1 MQSLFHLC
9 NAFGAFFSQLSLR
22 DVYDVLNGFNTSI
35 WRPLRNAFGVVF
47 SQSSISHAYD
57 VLNGF
62 NTLIWGPPMIL
73 ILLSLGIYF
82 TIRLNFLQKYTVPAM
97 QLSLMKVDSEGM
109 VSSFGSLAVMIGAT
123 VGTGSI
129 IGVTTAVAEGGP
141 GALFWMVVAGF
152 FNFAIKYGECLVAF
166 KYRVRLPDGESV
178 GGPMSYLSRILKMK
192 WMAAI
197 FAVGTLLMGLTA
209 GSALQSNSIADA
221 LREGYNLN
229 PWYVGAI
236 ITAVT
241 AVVVIGGVKRIAAY
255 SEWLV
260 PIMGGLYLMLAVIV
274 LAMHFTQIPWA
285 IQTVIRG
292 AFTGKAA
299 VGGAVGIGIMAII
312 QSMIPAVSAGV
323 TRAVLA
329 TEAGMGSASIA
340 AAAAK
345 TRSATQM
352 AIVSATSVFWAIFIC
367 SLTGMVIVLAGD
379 WQNPDVYAANLCNS
393 AFKTVPYIGTPIL
406 IFSLVIFS
414 FTTIIGWGYYTE
426 KSLQFLCKGSNKLI
440 KPSRLLFIALVF
452 AGAWIGT
459 SFSPDLFITDSLT
472 RTAEANNSTRF
483 MWALA
488 ILTMTMMTVPNVWAL
503 WCLRKVIVKTTSK
516 NLRALVGSAAR
527 RERAAKAKEAKAAAK
542 AAKRAAKEA
551 DKQ

>member
-1 MQSLFHLC
+1 MQIIQ
-9 NAFGAFFSQLSLR
+9 QLWTALASFLTGPS
-22 DVYDVLNGFNTSI
+22 VQSAYDLMNGFNS
-35 WRPLRNAFGVVF
+35 LV
-47 SQSSISHAYD
+47 
-57 VLNGF
+57 
-62 NTLIWGPPMIL
+62 WGPPMI
-73 ILLSLGIYF
+73 IVLLFLGIYF
-82 TIRLNFLQKYTVPAM
+82 TVRLHFIQKYTWPAM
-97 QLSLMKVDSEGM
+97 KLSVMKVESEGM

-152 FNFAIKYGECLVAF
+152 FNFAIKYCECMIAF
-166 KYRVRLPDGESV
+166 KYRVKLPDGEYV
-178 GGPMSYLSRILKMK
+178 GGPMYYLSHILKFK
-192 WMAAI
+192 WLGII

-229 PWYVGAI
+229 PWYIGLLVAI
-236 ITAVT
+236 A
-241 AVVVIGGVKRIAAY
+241 AGVVVIGGVKRIAAY

-260 PIMGGLYLMLAVIV
+260 PIMGGLYLLLAGIV
-274 LAMHFTQIPWA
+274 LFMNFGAIPSA
-285 IQTVIRG
+285 IITVIKS

-299 VGGAVGIGIMAII
+299 AGGAIGVGIMGII
-312 QSMIPAVSAGV
+312 QALVPAISAGV

-329 TEAGMGSASIA
+329 TEAGLGSASIA

-352 AIVSATSVFWAIFIC
+352 AIISATSVFWAIFIC

-379 WQNPDVYAANLCNS
+379 WQNPNVYAANLCNS
-393 AFKTVPYIGTPIL
+393 AFKTVPFIGTPIL

-414 FTTIIGWGYYTE
+414 FTTIIGWGYYME
-426 KSLQFLCKGSNKLI
+426 KALQFLCKGANTLI
-440 KPSRLLFIALVF
+440 KPARVLFIILVF
-452 AGAWIGT
+452 VGGWIGT
-459 SFSPDLFITDSLT
+459 SFSWDWTITDSLL

-488 ILTMTMMTVPNVWAL
+488 IFTMTMMTVPNIWAL
-503 WCLRKVIVKTTSK
+503 WCFRKVIIKTTRK
-516 NLRALVGSAAR
+516 NIKNIVGRKPKTAAN
-527 RERAAKAKEAKAAAK
+527 
-542 AAKRAAKEA
+542 
-551 DKQ
+551 

>member
-1 MQSLFHLC
+1 MQIIQ
-9 NAFGAFFSQLSLR
+9 QLWTALASFLTGPS
-22 DVYDVLNGFNTSI
+22 VQSAYDLMNGFNS
-35 WRPLRNAFGVVF
+35 LV
-47 SQSSISHAYD
+47 
-57 VLNGF
+57 
-62 NTLIWGPPMIL
+62 WGPPMII

-82 TIRLNFLQKYTVPAM
+82 TVRLHFIQKYTWPAM
-97 QLSLMKVDSEGM
+97 KLSVMKVESEGM

-152 FNFAIKYGECLVAF
+152 FNFAIKYCECMIAF
-166 KYRVRLPDGESV
+166 KYRVKLPDGEYV
-178 GGPMSYLSRILKMK
+178 GGPMYYLSHILKFK
-192 WMAAI
+192 WLGII

-229 PWYVGAI
+229 PWYIGLLVAI
-236 ITAVT
+236 A
-241 AVVVIGGVKRIAAY
+241 AGVVVIGGVKRIAAY

-260 PIMGGLYLMLAVIV
+260 PIMGGLYLLLAVIV
-274 LAMHFTQIPWA
+274 LFMNFGAIPSA
-285 IQTVIRG
+285 IITIIKS

-299 VGGAVGIGIMAII
+299 AGGAIGVGIMGII
-312 QSMIPAVSAGV
+312 QALVPAVSAGV

-329 TEAGMGSASIA
+329 TEAGLGSASIA

-352 AIVSATSVFWAIFIC
+352 AIISATSVFWAIFIC

-379 WQNPDVYAANLCNS
+379 WQNPNVYAANLCNS
-393 AFKTVPYIGTPIL
+393 AFKTVPFIGTPIL

-414 FTTIIGWGYYTE
+414 FTTIIGWGYYME
-426 KSLQFLCKGSNKLI
+426 KALQFLCKGANTLI
-440 KPSRLLFIALVF
+440 KPARVLFIILVF
-452 AGAWIGT
+452 VGGWIGT
-459 SFSPDLFITDSLT
+459 SFSWDWTITDSLL

-488 ILTMTMMTVPNVWAL
+488 IFTMTMMTVPNIWAL
-503 WCLRKVIVKTTSK
+503 WCFRKVIIKTTRK
-516 NLRALVGSAAR
+516 NIKNILGRKPKTAAN
-527 RERAAKAKEAKAAAK
+527 
-542 AAKRAAKEA
+542 
-551 DKQ
+551 

>member
-1 MQSLFHLC
+1 MQSLLNLW
-9 NAFGAFFSQLSLR
+9 NALSAFLAEPSVQSA
-22 DVYDVLNGFNTSI
+22 YDVMNGFN
-35 WRPLRNAFGVVF
+35 A
-47 SQSSISHAYD
+47 
-57 VLNGF
+57 
-62 NTLIWGPPMIL
+62 LIWGPPMIF
-73 ILLSLGIYF
+73 LLLFLGIYF
-82 TIRLNFLQKYTVPAM
+82 TVRLNFLQKYTWPAM
-97 QLSLMKVDSEGM
+97 KLSVAKVDSEGM

-141 GALFWMVVAGF
+141 GALFWMIVAGF
-152 FNFAIKYGECLVAF
+152 FSFAIKYCECLIAF
-166 KYRVRLPDGESV
+166 KYRVKLADGEYV
-178 GGPMSYLSRILKMK
+178 GGPMYYLANVLKYK
-192 WMAAI
+192 WLAVV

-229 PWYVGAI
+229 PWYIGVIVAFLSGI
-236 ITAVT
+236 VI
-241 AVVVIGGVKRIAAY
+241 IGGVKRIAAY

-260 PIMGGLYLMLAVIV
+260 PIMGGLYLLLAFIVIV
-274 LAMHFTQIPWA
+274 MNFSEIPSA
-285 IQTVIRG
+285 ILVVIKS

-299 VGGAVGIGIMAII
+299 VGGAVGVGIMALV
-312 QSMIPAVSAGV
+312 QSIIPAITAGF

-329 TEAGMGSASIA
+329 TEAGLGSASIA

-367 SLTGMVIVLAGD
+367 SLTGIVIVLAGD
-379 WQNPDVYAANLCNS
+379 WQNPNVYAANLCNS

-426 KSLQFLCKGSNKLI
+426 KALQFLCKGSNKLI
-440 KPSRLLFIALVF
+440 KPSRVLFIALVF
-452 AGAWIGT
+452 IGAWIGT
-459 SFSPDLFITDSLT
+459 SFSWDFFITDSLT

-483 MWALA
+483 MWALV
-488 ILTMTMMTVPNVWAL
+488 ILTMTMMTLPNIWAL
-503 WCLRKVIVKTTSK
+503 WCFRKVIVKTTEK
-516 NLRALVGSAAR
+516 NLKNIVG
-527 RERAAKAKEAKAAAK
+527 KKN
-542 AAKRAAKEA
+542 
-551 DKQ
+551 

>member
-1 MQSLFHLC
+1 MQTIQQLWLALV
-9 NAFGAFFSQLSLR
+9 AFVTGPS
-22 DVYDVLNGFNTSI
+22 V
-35 WRPLRNAFGVVF
+35 
-47 SQSSISHAYD
+47 QSAYD
-57 VLNGF
+57 LMNGL
-62 NTLIWGPPMIL
+62 NTLVWGPPMII
-73 ILLSLGIYF
+73 ILLFLGIYF
-82 TIRLNFLQKYTVPAM
+82 TIRLHFIQKYTWPAM
-97 QLSLMKVDSEGM
+97 KLSVTKVESEGM

-141 GALFWMVVAGF
+141 GALFWMIVAGF
-152 FNFAIKYGECLVAF
+152 FNFTIKYCECMVAF
-166 KYRVRLPDGESV
+166 KYRVKLPDGEYV
-178 GGPMSYLSRILKMK
+178 GGPMYYLSNILKFK
-192 WMAAI
+192 WLGII

-229 PWYVGAI
+229 PWYVGLFVAI
-236 ITAVT
+236 AT

-260 PIMGGLYLMLAVIV
+260 PIMGSLYLLIALIV
-274 LAMHFTQIPWA
+274 LLMNFKDIPAA
-285 IQTVIRG
+285 ITITVKS

-299 VGGAVGIGIMAII
+299 VGGAIGVGIMGILQA
-312 QSMIPAVSAGV
+312 MIPAVSAGV

-329 TEAGMGSASIA
+329 TEAGLGSASIA

-352 AIVSATSVFWAIFIC
+352 AIISATSVFWAIFIC
-367 SLTGMVIVLAGD
+367 TLTGIVIVLAGD
-379 WQNPDVYAANLCNS
+379 WQNPNVYAANLCNS

-414 FTTIIGWGYYTE
+414 FTTIIGWGYYME
-426 KSLQFLCKGSNKLI
+426 KSLQFLCKGSNVLI
-440 KPSRLLFIALVF
+440 KPSRILFILLVF
-452 AGAWIGT
+452 IGGWIGT
-459 SFSPDLFITDSLT
+459 SFSWDFTIADSLL

-488 ILTMTMMTVPNVWAL
+488 IFTMTMMTVPNIWAL
-503 WCLRKVIVKTTSK
+503 WCFRKVIIKTTRK
-516 NLRALVGSAAR
+516 NIKNIVG
-527 RERAAKAKEAKAAAK
+527 
-542 AAKRAAKEA
+542 
-551 DKQ
+551 KQPKTETNS

>member
-1 MQSLFHLC
+1 MQIIQ
-9 NAFGAFFSQLSLR
+9 QLWTALASFLTGPS
-22 DVYDVLNGFNTSI
+22 VQSAYDLMNGFNS
-35 WRPLRNAFGVVF
+35 LV
-47 SQSSISHAYD
+47 
-57 VLNGF
+57 
-62 NTLIWGPPMIL
+62 WGPPMII

-82 TIRLNFLQKYTVPAM
+82 TVRLHFIQKYTWPAM
-97 QLSLMKVDSEGM
+97 KLSVMKVESEGM

-152 FNFAIKYGECLVAF
+152 FNFAIKYCECMIAF
-166 KYRVRLPDGESV
+166 KYRVKLPDGEYV
-178 GGPMSYLSRILKMK
+178 GGPMYYLSHILKFK
-192 WMAAI
+192 WLGII

-229 PWYVGAI
+229 PWYIGLLVAI
-236 ITAVT
+236 A
-241 AVVVIGGVKRIAAY
+241 AGVVVIGGVKRIAAY

-260 PIMGGLYLMLAVIV
+260 PIMGGLYLLLAVIV
-274 LAMHFTQIPWA
+274 LFMNFGAIPSA
-285 IQTVIRG
+285 IITVIKS

-299 VGGAVGIGIMAII
+299 AGGAIGVGIMGII
-312 QSMIPAVSAGV
+312 QALVPAVSAGV

-329 TEAGMGSASIA
+329 TEAGLGSASIA

-352 AIVSATSVFWAIFIC
+352 AIISATSVFWAIFIC

-379 WQNPDVYAANLCNS
+379 WQNPNVYAANLCNS
-393 AFKTVPYIGTPIL
+393 AFKTVPFIGTPIL

-414 FTTIIGWGYYTE
+414 FTTIIGWGYYME
-426 KSLQFLCKGSNKLI
+426 KALQFLCKGANTLI
-440 KPSRLLFIALVF
+440 KPARVLFIILVF
-452 AGAWIGT
+452 VGGWIGT
-459 SFSPDLFITDSLT
+459 SFSWDWTITDSLL

-488 ILTMTMMTVPNVWAL
+488 IFTMTMMTVPNIWAL
-503 WCLRKVIVKTTSK
+503 WCFRKVIIKTTRK
-516 NLRALVGSAAR
+516 NIKNIVGRKPKTAAN
-527 RERAAKAKEAKAAAK
+527 
-542 AAKRAAKEA
+542 
-551 DKQ
+551 

>member
-1 MQSLFHLC
+1 MQSLTALW
-9 NAFGAFFSQLSLR
+9 NAILAFITQPS
-22 DVYDVLNGFNTSI
+22 VGNAYDILNGFNM
-35 WRPLRNAFGVVF
+35 
-47 SQSSISHAYD
+47 
-57 VLNGF
+57 
-62 NTLIWGPPMIL
+62 LIWGPPMI
-73 ILLSLGIYF
+73 IVLLALGIYF
-82 TIRLNFLQKYTVPAM
+82 TIRLNFLQKYTLPAM
-97 QLSLMKVDSEGM
+97 KLSLMKVDTEGM

-141 GALFWMVVAGF
+141 GALFWMVVAGI
-152 FNFAIKYGECLVAF
+152 FNFAIKYSECLVAF
-166 KYRVRLPDGESV
+166 KYRVKLPDGEYV
-178 GGPMSYLSRILKMK
+178 GGPMYYLSRVLKLK
-192 WMAAI
+192 WLGII

-229 PWYVGAI
+229 PWYVGIFIA
-236 ITAVT
+236 AVT
-241 AVVVIGGVKRIAAY
+241 AIVVIGGVKRIAAY

-260 PIMGGLYLMLAVIV
+260 PIMGGLYLLLALIV
-274 LAMHFTQIPWA
+274 LGMNFTKIPAA
-285 IQTVIRG
+285 IHTVLVS

-299 VGGAVGIGIMAII
+299 AGGALGIGIFAII
-312 QSMIPAVSAGV
+312 QQMIPALSAGV

-352 AIVSATSVFWAIFIC
+352 AIISATSVFWAIFIC

-379 WQNPDVYAANLCNS
+379 WQNPNVYAANLCNS
-393 AFKTVPYIGTPIL
+393 AFKTVPFIGTPIL

-426 KSLQFLCKGSNKLI
+426 KSLQFLCRGSNKLI
-440 KPSRLLFIALVF
+440 KPTRILFIILVF
-452 AGAWIGT
+452 VGAWIGT
-459 SFSPDLFITDSLT
+459 SFSWDLTITDSLT

-503 WCLRKVIVKTTSK
+503 WCLRKVVVKTTSK
-516 NLRALVGSAAR
+516 NLRALVGKEAR
-527 RERAAKAKEAKAAAK
+527 RLRALQAKQAKEANAK
-542 AAKRAAKEA
+542 QPK
-551 DKQ
+551 